1 MFARKQARA
10 HGKNTGMLVTKFNL
24 KYKVTGSIYCWTIQK
39 FIVEQSRKSV
49 DAIVLG
55 TIQPASVFGSTRQLL
70 ATDDQSLN
78 WLSSGLKYEKS
89 RVQNQQSWS

>member
-24 KYKVTGSIYCWTIQK
+24 KVTGSIYLINVGSVHILQRD
-39 FIVEQSRKSV
+39 FVEQSRKSV

-55 TIQPASVFGSTRQLL
+55 TIQPASCFRKYSATLSNRRPIAQLVEQR
-70 ATDDQSLN
+70 T
-78 WLSSGLKYEKS
+78 
-89 RVQNQQSWS
+89 